1 MAALA
6 AMLFVQAAFALAA
19 CGLDP
24 QALAHGRSMLV
35 QQLAQPSCHEQDAGA
50 NLCLVHC
57 QSGEQTLDKP
67 LVKLPPLAASAPL
80 PAVRSL
86 HEPLEASA
94 AVARLPLPFA
104 GPPRHILFQSL
115 LI

>member
-19 CGLDP
+19 CGLDR
-24 QALAHGRSMLV
+24 QAFAHGRSMLV
-35 QQLAQPSCHEQDAGA
+35 QRLAEPTCHEQDANA
-50 NLCLVHC
+50 SLCLVHC

-67 LVKLPPLAASAPL
+67 LVKLPPLAPLAPL
-80 PAVRSL
+80 PAVRSQ
-86 HEPLEASA
+86 HEPFEASA